1 MHWCAYKRLHRPWAR
16 LHTTCTYY
24 IQIQLESFRTTLTA
38 LLHAVSHADVDSW
51 SASLLLSPDDTQSAE
66 TSPRVSRMFI
76 LPVFCD
82 GGTCGAVA
90 CRGRAVGLRIVVSVS
105 RSSPPVCEVVDGES
119 LSGSGERVSKCDRA
133 RTLPPSIV
141 RSCGDNNTQSSASM
155 LHEGRDPRAS
165 NKYIPSV
172 TCSIILPILEQHPN
186 RH

>member
-1 MHWCAYKRLHRPWAR
+1 MIFISHNGGQVGVHWCAYKRLHRPWAR

-119 LSGSGERVSKCDRA
+119 LSGSGERVQGS
-133 RTLPPSIV
+133 L
-141 RSCGDNNTQSSASM
+141 
-155 LHEGRDPRAS
+155 
-165 NKYIPSV
+165 SV
-172 TCSIILPILEQHPN
+172 TAHGRSLPQLCGVVAITTRNLQPPCCTKGAIQEPPINTYHQ
-186 RH
+186 